1 MIKVTSLTEA
11 EVRAVGDAFA
21 DFEYAKGEKGMYA
34 YYKDHDAVRDYIC
47 DYVRGSLKAGRL
59 YSTSDRHEAYIA
71 FRHSS
76 EKISPGA
83 DWIILRSLIR
93 HLGFKGT
100 VNFAKKASASGQS
113 YESMLKK
120 AKKPYVIVGMVAVT
134 KPYQGQGY
142 MRKVLNIAF
151 DEGKRRNCPVIL
163 ETDARLKRDK
173 YMHLG
178 MTCAAERKFDEG
190 SYLYDLAKEPS

>member
-76 EKISPGA
+76 EKISLGA

-100 VNFAKKASASGQS
+100 VNFAKKASASGQAS
-113 YESMLKK
+113 ISVGQRSSSEVGVGGCQGVNRGYAHAGWGLGPQPVGGIK
-120 AKKPYVIVGMVAVT
+120 A
-134 KPYQGQGY
+134 
-142 MRKVLNIAF
+142 
-151 DEGKRRNCPVIL
+151 
-163 ETDARLKRDK
+163 
-173 YMHLG
+173 
-178 MTCAAERKFDEG
+178 G
-190 SYLYDLAKEPS
+190 SS